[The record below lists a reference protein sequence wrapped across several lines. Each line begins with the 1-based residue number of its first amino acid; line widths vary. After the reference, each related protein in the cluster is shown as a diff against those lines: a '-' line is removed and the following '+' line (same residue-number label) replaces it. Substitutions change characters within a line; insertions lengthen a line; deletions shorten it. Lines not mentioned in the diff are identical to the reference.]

1 MTLTR
6 KPFLILIAGGSGSG
20 KTTVAEEIIKNLP
33 TDVSGISICQ
43 DRYYLANNSKKSK
56 DVHTFNYDHPNA
68 FDWKL
73 MIKQLKDIMQNKPIR
88 LPIYDYLHHERKSEK
103 ELFKPADVIIFEG
116 IHALRDEE
124 LNKLSELKIF
134 VDTPK
139 DESFIRRLE
148 RDTKVRGRQ
157 LDDVIFQWRNTVRPM
172 YDAFIEPLKAK
183 ADIIIPWNEYQRKA
197 VEIIRHGL
205 INLKKQNELKTKK

>member
-157 LDDVIFQWRNTVRPM
+157 LYDVIFQWRNTVRPM

>member
-1 MTLTR
+1 
-6 KPFLILIAGGSGSG
+6 
-20 KTTVAEEIIKNLP
+20 
-33 TDVSGISICQ
+33 
-43 DRYYLANNSKKSK
+43 
-56 DVHTFNYDHPNA
+56 
-68 FDWKL
+68 

-183 ADIIIPWNEYQRKA
+183 ADIIIP
-197 VEIIRHGL
+197 
-205 INLKKQNELKTKK
+205 

>member
-1 MTLTR
+1 
-6 KPFLILIAGGSGSG
+6 
-20 KTTVAEEIIKNLP
+20 
-33 TDVSGISICQ
+33 
-43 DRYYLANNSKKSK
+43 
-56 DVHTFNYDHPNA
+56 
-68 FDWKL
+68 

-157 LDDVIFQWRNTVRPM
+157 LDDVIFQ
-172 YDAFIEPLKAK
+172 
-183 ADIIIPWNEYQRKA
+183 
-197 VEIIRHGL
+197 
-205 INLKKQNELKTKK
+205 

>member
-1 MTLTR
+1 MSQIK

-33 TDVSGISICQ
+33 PDVSGISICQ
-43 DRYYLANNSKKSK
+43 DRYYLANNSRKNKELN
-56 DVHTFNYDHPNA
+56 TFNYDHPNA

-73 MIKQLKDIMQNKPIR
+73 MVKQLKDIMQNKQIR
-88 LPIYDYLHHERKSEK
+88 LPIYDYVNHERKSEK

-116 IHALRDEE
+116 IHALRNEE

-148 RDTKVRGRQ
+148 RDTKVRGRK
-157 LDDVIFQWRNTVRPM
+157 LDDIISQWRNTVRPM
-172 YDAFIEPLKAK
+172 YDAFIEPLKGK

-205 INLKKQNELKTKK
+205 INLKKQDNLNTKK

>member
-68 FDWKL
+68 FD
-73 MIKQLKDIMQNKPIR
+73 
-88 LPIYDYLHHERKSEK
+88 
-103 ELFKPADVIIFEG
+103 
-116 IHALRDEE
+116 
-124 LNKLSELKIF
+124 
-134 VDTPK
+134 
-139 DESFIRRLE
+139 
-148 RDTKVRGRQ
+148 
-157 LDDVIFQWRNTVRPM
+157 
-172 YDAFIEPLKAK
+172 
-183 ADIIIPWNEYQRKA
+183 
-197 VEIIRHGL
+197 
-205 INLKKQNELKTKK
+205 